1 MKIYRK
7 KKFLKQY
14 LKLSKEKQ
22 KKINNALLIFEQN
35 PFEKILKNHQLNGK
49 FSDLRSI
56 SITGDLRIIFKE
68 ENNYLVVMLIQVGSH
83 SQLY

>member
-14 LKLSKEKQ
+14 LKLSKKKQ

-35 PFEKILKNHQLNGK
+35 PFEKILKNHQLNGE